1 MISLL
6 RHMNHEQRRS
16 WPSQTLICQETG
28 LSGQWVRT
36 VLQGLEKKGYIT
48 AKKEPGKKSI
58 YTILTLSPNIS
69 NPATQLRG
77 TEESNPAT
85 QLLYPAT
92 QLCTPRNSVAGTPQL
107 SCPEPYIEPNKEPNI
122 IPNTPR
128 PRARERKNSAPQN
141 FDPWVAEQ
149 MTKIRQVVE
158 APKPGKLP
166 ELLAQ
171 WRETYGAQTV
181 EKTVTRAMRWMQD
194 NGKRYS
200 DMGRFLGNWL
210 ARDAEKCSAPRV
222 TRGVPDYG
230 DTLPSWDELRRGERR

>member
-16 WPSQTLICQETG
+16 WPSQAMICQETG
-28 LSGQWVRT
+28 LSGRWVRNT
-36 VLQGLEKKGYIT
+36 LHGLENKGYIET
-48 AKKEPGKKSI
+48 KNEPGKKSI
-58 YTILTLSPNIS
+58 YTIRDFPQNIS
-69 NPATQLRG
+69 NPG
-77 TEESNPAT
+77 TEFPGTGHDDPGT
-85 QLLYPAT
+85 QFRYPGT
-92 QLCTPRNSVAGTPQL
+92 QFPSPRNSVPKTPEL
-107 SCPEPYIEPNKEPNI
+107 SSAEPYIEPNKEPNI

-128 PRARERKNSAPQN
+128 ARTRERNNSAPQN
-141 FDPWVAEQ
+141 FDPWVAAQ
-149 MTKIRQVVE
+149 MQKIRQVVE

-181 EKTVTRAMRWMQD
+181 EMTVTRAMRWMQD

-210 ARDAEKCSAPRV
+210 ARDAEKRLAPRV
-222 TRGVPDYG
+222 TRAVPDYG